1 MGEIELKDIA
11 NELLIINKVTIER
24 ILKFENPADCLALY
38 VFYYSTAKWQKTNI
52 VKATDK
58 YVQEKLGW
66 GLIRV
71 RKTKEI
77 LTQNGLIEIVQRR
90 TQGKIQGWYIKVAYM
105 VSEQKIEENKVQIIE
120 TTNNENQMC
129 SEPHVQNC
137 TCGCQD
143 TYAYNNNIYA
153 YNNNIYASQ
162 DEEDKESEEELQKN
176 FELIWKEYP
185 RKDGKARAFEG
196 YKQWLRGKKIG
207 KKRIKLDN
215 YEMWEATKRYAEL
228 VEKEKREEKYIKMG
242 STFFTSTILDYI
254 EEN

>member
-1 MGEIELKDIA
+1 MPIYRVEKIRNYSIMSNYHLDDKNLSLKAKGLMSYVLRLPDDWDFSIHGFTTVLKESKDAIISTLKELEKNGYLVRKQIR
-11 NELLIINKVTIER
+11 NEQGHFTDTEYI
-24 ILKFENPADCLALY
+24 
-38 VFYYSTAKWQKTNI
+38 FYEQPISDFSTTDKPPQLNTNI
-52 VKATDK
+52 
-58 YVQEKLGW
+58 
-66 GLIRV
+66 
-71 RKTKEI
+71 
-77 LTQNGLIEIVQRR
+77 
-90 TQGKIQGWYIKVAYM
+90 
-105 VSEQKIEENKVQIIE
+105 
-120 TTNNENQMC
+120 
-129 SEPHVQNC
+129 
-137 TCGCQD
+137 
-143 TYAYNNNIYA
+143 NNIY
-153 YNNNIYASQ
+153 NIEAENGISDSG
-162 DEEDKESEEELQKN
+162 DEKELEEN